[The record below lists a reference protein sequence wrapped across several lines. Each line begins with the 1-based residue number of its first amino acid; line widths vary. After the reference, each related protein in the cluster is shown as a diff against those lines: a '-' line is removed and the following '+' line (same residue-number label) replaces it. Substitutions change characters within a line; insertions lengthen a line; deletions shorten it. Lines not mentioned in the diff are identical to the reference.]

1 MPFQGAGNNANACV
15 AFNRANFAARGTDGN
30 MLMQPFPDTMSFA
43 VEITGKRRRL
53 SFWQLQAGGW
63 LAYFIVQ
70 LLSFLP
76 SKELREEL
84 LYKTV
89 FCAICFF
96 ASFAQRI
103 VCRRLWR
110 EQALWPRI
118 VRRTA
123 ISCYLLGWVC
133 GTILLWLDATYMMP
147 SWEKFEWRATFANAI
162 SPAFVLA
169 LWSALYFIIKY
180 YRAQSDER
188 ERLLHMESLVRQAE
202 LKALQYQIHPHFLF
216 NTLNSISTLVYEHDT
231 ATANRMIARLADF
244 LRATLDDD
252 GAYEVPL
259 RDELDITNLYLEI
272 EKTRLC
278 DRLIIV
284 DETDPAVLDAAVP
297 RLLLQPLVENA
308 VRHGIGKRREGGRL
322 FMSTRRDEE
331 DLVIQITNDVMP
343 LNGTKFRNGIGLSN
357 IQTRLKQLY
366 GDAHRF
372 TIDFC
377 EGDVCKVTIRIP
389 FHLYASPAEV
399 ESEKPTGSG
408 LP

>member
-1 MPFQGAGNNANACV
+1 
-15 AFNRANFAARGTDGN
+15 
-30 MLMQPFPDTMSFA
+30 
-43 VEITGKRRRL
+43 
-53 SFWQLQAGGW
+53 
-63 LAYFIVQ
+63 
-70 LLSFLP
+70 
-76 SKELREEL
+76 
-84 LYKTV
+84 
-89 FCAICFF
+89 
-96 ASFAQRI
+96 
-103 VCRRLWR
+103 
-110 EQALWPRI
+110 
-118 VRRTA
+118 
-123 ISCYLLGWVC
+123 
-133 GTILLWLDATYMMP
+133 
-147 SWEKFEWRATFANAI
+147 
-162 SPAFVLA
+162 
-169 LWSALYFIIKY
+169 
-180 YRAQSDER
+180 
-188 ERLLHMESLVRQAE
+188 
-202 LKALQYQIHPHFLF
+202 
-216 NTLNSISTLVYEHDT
+216 EHDT

-284 DETDPAVLDAAVP
+284 DETDPTVLDAAVP